1 MSLSSKT
8 LEELLDLAR
17 GEQFPTP
24 LERELTARLGVLA
37 AKLEA
42 IEMVQGRPSRV
53 AVFGKPPYIS
63 TSLSEAPDN
72 FNPSPLSGHL
82 RDYLENKP

>member
-1 MSLSSKT
+1 MPLSSKT

-42 IEMVQGRPSRV
+42 VEMVQERPSRK
-53 AVFGKPPYIS
+53 AVFTGKLSLPPGAAVDPFGVLHVEGIKNYM
-63 TSLSEAPDN
+63 
-72 FNPSPLSGHL
+72 
-82 RDYLENKP
+82 ENKT